1 MRNLSQDD
9 HNTILQNLWKNH
21 SQHKNIFILLQM
33 ACNEESRKLPA
44 SYRNVFF
51 FKAMKY
57 FIKNILLIFRID
69 MFIIITLLFK
79 EVKYFM
85 IELLIRLILF
95 QKNHKPHL

>member
-1 MRNLSQDD
+1 MENR
-9 HNTILQNLWKNH
+9 

-33 ACNEESRKLPA
+33 SFHEESRKFTTL
-44 SYRNVFF
+44 YRNVFF
-51 FKAMKY
+51 EDNEVFY
-57 FIKNILLIFRID
+57 QNYILFIV
-69 MFIIITLLFK
+69 ITFLFK

>member
-9 HNTILQNLWKNH
+9 HNTILRNVWKNH
-21 SQHKNIFILLQM
+21 SQHNNISILLQM
-33 ACNEESRKLPA
+33 SCHEESRKLTTL
-44 SYRNVFF
+44 YRNGFF
-51 FKAMKY
+51 EDNELFYQKY
-57 FIKNILLIFRID
+57 MLSIQTRHIV
-69 MFIIITLLFK
+69 ITLSFK